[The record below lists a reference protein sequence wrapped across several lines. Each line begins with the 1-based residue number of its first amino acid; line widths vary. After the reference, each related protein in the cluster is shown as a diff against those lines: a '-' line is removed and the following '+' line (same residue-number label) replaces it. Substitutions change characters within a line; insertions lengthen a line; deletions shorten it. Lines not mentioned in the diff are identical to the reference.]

1 MARLI
6 FGGESGTLM
15 IGRFIGCRL
24 RLAFEPNLE
33 GDSQLPRW
41 GEKKKTD
48 FKHPRVLGVAAEID
62 IPRGSS
68 F

>member
-1 MARLI
+1 
-6 FGGESGTLM
+6 M

-48 FKHPRVLGVAAEID
+48 FTHPRVRGVVAENRYSKGLV
-62 IPRGSS
+62 IPSS
-68 F
+68 